1 MKKKIGDLTLKEVV
15 DICKKCDEEKIDYCP
30 FANAPVLH
38 CVDNDKVRRFGLY
51 KEIEVE
57 ENEKN

>member
-38 CVDNDKVRRFGLY
+38 CVDNDNTNGL
-51 KEIEVE
+51 
-57 ENEKN
+57 